1 MAYLN
6 FSRQQ
11 LASQLPVQISPTRDT
26 VSSLEFLCGT
36 VFYFVIIFPLAFP
49 TTNI

>member
-26 VSSLEFLCGT
+26 VLSLEFLRGT

-49 TTNI
+49 STNI